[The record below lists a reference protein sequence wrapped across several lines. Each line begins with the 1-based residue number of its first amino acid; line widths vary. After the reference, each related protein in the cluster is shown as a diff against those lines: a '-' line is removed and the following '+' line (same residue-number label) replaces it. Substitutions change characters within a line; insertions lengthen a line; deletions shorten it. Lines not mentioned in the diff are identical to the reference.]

1 MREFPFGA
9 DGHFSEEALVQ
20 RLNYDLANDLGNLL
34 NRTLTMLEKYFAGR
48 VPERKEQASPDG
60 ELLQAAAGL
69 PHKLERLMDELQFSN
84 ALSEIWKFLA
94 RVNKY
99 IDETAPLGP
108 FQGGQYGRLQTV
120 MYNLLESIRIISVL
134 LLPFMPRTPQK
145 IWKQLGMDDSPTLY
159 TWESV
164 LEFGRLP
171 AGIQTRKGEVLFPR
185 LELPSDGGAPRRQAT
200 KKDKPAPAKQKKDEK
215 QLGDGIITID
225 EFSRMDLRVAE
236 ILEAEKIAGADRL
249 LKLIVDIGG
258 EKRQVV
264 AGIARHYTTQ
274 ELPGKR
280 VLFVA
285 NLKPAKLRGIVSE
298 GMLLAATAEDGRVVL
313 VTTEEPVA
321 PGSRVK

>member
-1 MREFPFGA
+1 
-9 DGHFSEEALVQ
+9 
-20 RLNYDLANDLGNLL
+20 
-34 NRTLTMLEKYFAGR
+34 
-48 VPERKEQASPDG
+48 
-60 ELLQAAAGL
+60 
-69 PHKLERLMDELQFSN
+69 
-84 ALSEIWKFLA
+84 
-94 RVNKY
+94 
-99 IDETAPLGP
+99 
-108 FQGGQYGRLQTV
+108 